1 MNNYT
6 FIEEY
11 KKVREWQKVQ
21 GIIHPWGRQ
30 ADESEGGPSEILAK
44 SHFLNWASMVLNKK

>member
-1 MNNYT
+1 MENLQG
-6 FIEEY
+6 
-11 KKVREWQKVQ
+11 KVREWQKVQ